1 MPKEKKT
8 EAVVETKKST
18 KEKAAKATTKVDK
31 KAPKKLSS
39 VQKLREL
46 ENQELEIKIKELKQE
61 LFNLRFQAAVGKLEN
76 TAQLRKVKKDI
87 ARAYTILTE
96 RAKASVQG

>member
-1 MPKEKKT
+1 MAKEKKK
-8 EAVVETKKST
+8 EAV
-18 KEKAAKATTKVDK
+18 KE
-31 KAPKKLSS
+31 KAPKKVAKKVVKQSS
-39 VQKLREL
+39 VQKIRAKESS
-46 ENQELEIKIKELKQE
+46 EIEKQIVELKQE

-96 RAKASVQG
+96 REKARI

>member
-1 MPKEKKT
+1 
-8 EAVVETKKST
+8 
-18 KEKAAKATTKVDK
+18 
-31 KAPKKLSS
+31 
-39 VQKLREL
+39 
-46 ENQELEIKIKELKQE
+46 LKQE